1 MRTRRVMGMAWT
13 NLKRRKVRAALT
25 ALGIVVGIMA
35 MVSIS
40 ALGGGFQSQITGQ
53 LTQGLEADIL
63 TVMPG
68 GSLFGSG
75 LKYLTAND
83 SEYIANLT
91 GVEATMPL
99 LQRSAT
105 MFNKNNDSIGTR
117 LMGVNLT
124 TLWQIYSHRLSFSAG
139 GLPDPSKNNS
149 AILGYLSTPFAEVG
163 DNITVKV
170 LIQSGYGPPVSKN
183 FTFVVSGLLDKT
195 GFSGFMPFDRSLFV
209 SLNTSETIFK
219 TQQLDVITV
228 KIADP
233 NQADAIAETI
243 RKKYEDQVMV
253 LVPSSLIST
262 VQSIFSLV
270 EVFLIAIASIALLVA
285 GISILNIM
293 LVSVLERT
301 REIGIMKALGS
312 KSRTILGQF
321 LAEAA
326 LLGFVGGIIGIIGGY
341 FLAFGMGQL
350 LPLMFSSSTSGGG
363 MASMFGSNM
372 SNYGSSFQGL
382 VMVPVLTWNNIV
394 IALLFAVLVSIV
406 FALYPARKAAKLN
419 PVQALR
425 YE

>member
-1 MRTRRVMGMAWT
+1 MRTRRVLGMAWT

-40 ALGGGFQSQITGQ
+40 ALGGGFQSQIAGQ
-53 LTQGLEADIL
+53 LTSGLEADIL

-75 LKYLTAND
+75 LSYLTEND
-83 SEYIANLT
+83 SQYIANVT
-91 GVEATMPL
+91 GVQATMPL

-105 MFNKNNDSIGTR
+105 MYNQNNDSVGTR
-117 LMGVNLT
+117 LIGVNIT
-124 TLWQIYSHRLSFSAG
+124 TLWEIYSHRLTFSSG
-139 GLPDPSKNNS
+139 GLPSPSVNNS
-149 AILGYLSTPFAEVG
+149 AILGYLSTPFAQVG

-170 LIQSGYGPPVSKN
+170 FIPSGGGPPTSKN

-195 GFSGFMPFDRSLFV
+195 GFSGFMPFDRSLFIW
-209 SLNTSETIFK
+209 LNTSETIFQ

-233 NQADAIAETI
+233 SQADAIADTI
-243 RKKYEDQVMV
+243 RKQYEDQVMV
-253 LVPSSLIST
+253 LIPSSLIT
-262 VQSIFSLV
+262 TIQSIFSLV
-270 EVFLIAIASIALLVA
+270 EVFLVAIASIALLVA

-293 LVSVLERT
+293 LVSVMERT

-321 LAEAA
+321 LVEAA
-326 LLGFVGGIIGIIGGY
+326 LLGFLGGVIGIIGGWFVAY
-341 FLAFGMGQL
+341 GMGQV
-350 LPLMFSSSTSGGG
+350 LPLLFSSGTSGS

-372 SNYGSSFQGL
+372 SSFGSFQGL
-382 VMVPVLTWNNIV
+382 VMVPNLSIES
-394 IALLFAVLVSIV
+394 ILLALLFAVLVSVV
-406 FALYPARKAAKLN
+406 FAAYPARKAAKLN

-425 YE
+425 YD

>member
-13 NLKRRKVRAALT
+13 NLRRRKVRAALT

-40 ALGGGFQSQITGQ
+40 ALGGGFESQISGQ
-53 LTQGLEADIL
+53 LTAGLEADIL

-75 LKYLTAND
+75 LKYLTEND
-83 SEYIANLT
+83 SRYIANLT
-91 GVEATMPL
+91 GVVATMPL

-105 MFNKNNDSIGTR
+105 MFNQTNATVGTR
-117 LMGVNLT
+117 LIGVNYT
-124 TLWQIYSHRLSFSAG
+124 QLWQVYSHRLAFAAG
-139 GLPDPSKNNS
+139 GLPDPAINNT

-163 DNITVKV
+163 DNITVRV
-170 LIQSGYGPPVSKN
+170 LISTGGPPISKN
-183 FTFVVSGLLDKT
+183 FTFVVSGLLEKT

-209 SLNTSETIFK
+209 PLNTSETIFQ
-219 TQQLDVITV
+219 TNQLDVITV
-228 KIADP
+228 KVTDP
-233 NQADAIAETI
+233 SQADTVADTI
-243 RKKYEDQVMV
+243 RKNYEDQVMV

-262 VQSIFSLV
+262 IGDVFSLV
-270 EVFLIAIASIALLVA
+270 EVFLLAIASIALVVA

-321 LAEAA
+321 LAEAV
-326 LLGFVGGIIGIIGGY
+326 LLGFLGGVIGIIGGWL
-341 FLAFGMGQL
+341 LAYGMGQL
-350 LPLMFSSSTSGGG
+350 LPLLFSSGMSGGMGGIFGGG
-363 MASMFGSNM
+363 MDTFG
-372 SNYGSSFQGL
+372 GSFQGL
-382 VMVPVLTWNNIV
+382 VMTPQLTIDNILV
-394 IALLFAVLVSIV
+394 ALLFAVLVSVV
-406 FALYPARKAAKLN
+406 FALYPARKAARLD

-425 YE
+425 YD

>member
-13 NLKRRKVRAALT
+13 NLKRRKVRATLT

-40 ALGGGFQSQITGQ
+40 ALGGGFESQISGQ
-53 LTQGLEADIL
+53 LTAGLEADIL

-75 LKYLTAND
+75 LKYLTEND
-83 SEYIANLT
+83 SLYIANLT
-91 GVEATMPL
+91 GVEAAMPL

-105 MFNKNNDSIGTR
+105 MFNQTNSSVGTR
-117 LMGVNLT
+117 LIGVNYT
-124 TLWQIYSHRLSFSAG
+124 QLWQIYSHRLTFAAG
-139 GLPDPSKNNS
+139 GLPDPAINNT

-163 DNITVKV
+163 DNITVRV
-170 LIQSGYGPPVSKN
+170 LISTGGPPISKN
-183 FTFVVSGLLDKT
+183 FTFVVSGLLEKS

-209 SLNTSETIFK
+209 PLNTSETIFQ
-219 TQQLDVITV
+219 TTQLDVITV
-228 KIADP
+228 KITDP
-233 NQADAIAETI
+233 SQADTIADTI
-243 RKKYEDQVMV
+243 RKNYEDQVMV

-262 VQSIFSLV
+262 IQSIFSLV
-270 EVFLIAIASIALLVA
+270 EVFLVAIASIALVVA

-326 LLGFVGGIIGIIGGY
+326 LLGLLGGVIGIIGGWL
-341 FLAFGMGQL
+341 LAYGMGQL
-350 LPLMFSSSTSGGG
+350 LPLVFSSGMSGSMGGIFGGG
-363 MASMFGSNM
+363 MDTFG
-372 SNYGSSFQGL
+372 GSFQGL
-382 VMVPVLTWNNIV
+382 VMTPHLTIENILV
-394 IALLFAVLVSIV
+394 ALLFAVLVSVV